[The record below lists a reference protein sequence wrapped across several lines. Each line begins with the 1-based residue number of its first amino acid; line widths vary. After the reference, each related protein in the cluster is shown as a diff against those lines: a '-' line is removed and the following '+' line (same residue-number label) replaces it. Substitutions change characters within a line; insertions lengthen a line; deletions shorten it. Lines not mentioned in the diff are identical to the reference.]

1 MGFTPAGF
9 PGSSG
14 EAHQCGSGSIWQVQ
28 IIESKLAHGGVLFSS
43 LVNSKGAD
51 TVQRN
56 ESSMSHQ

>member
-28 IIESKLAHGGVLFSS
+28 IIESKLAHGGVLFRAW
-43 LVNSKGAD
+43 LI
-51 TVQRN
+51 QR
-56 ESSMSHQ
+56 EQTQCSAMSHQ